1 MFRFRLFTFHFL
13 LSTFHL
19 PLPTFFPSRINFMAP
34 SQPPLDDT
42 PFSPKLPA
50 ESPGPWRAIIIGV
63 AVVAVL
69 IGLLVWLGSGG
80 RTAPEAPN
88 PYAEQLQ
95 ISNVKMAAAQNF
107 VGGTVTYVDGKITNT
122 GEKTVTGAV
131 VEVIFRNSLG
141 EVVQKE
147 QIPIRVLVF
156 QGPDRNILDLHSAPL
171 KPGASADFRLTI
183 EGTISADWNQGYPEV
198 RIASVSTG

>member
-1 MFRFRLFTFHFL
+1 M
-13 LSTFHL
+13 
-19 PLPTFFPSRINFMAP
+19 PAGEM
-34 SQPPLDDT
+34 PPDT

-122 GEKTVTGAV
+122 GDKTVTGAV

-141 EVVQKE
+141 QVVQKE
-147 QIPIRVLVF
+147 QIPLRVLVF

-171 KPGASADFRLTI
+171 KPGSSADFRLTI

>member
-1 MFRFRLFTFHFL
+1 MAVGQD
-13 LSTFHL
+13 
-19 PLPTFFPSRINFMAP
+19 PL
-34 SQPPLDDT
+34 DT
-42 PFSPKLPA
+42 PFSPKLPE
-50 ESPGPWRAIIIGV
+50 ESPGPWRAILIGA

-69 IGLLVWLGSGG
+69 VGLLVWVGSGN
-80 RTAPEAPN
+80 RSAPAAPN
-88 PYAEQLQ
+88 PYADQLQ

-122 GEKTVTGAV
+122 GDKTVTGAV
-131 VEVIFRNSLG
+131 AEVIFRNSLG

-147 QIPIRVLVF
+147 RIPIRVLVF
-156 QGPDRNILDLHSAPL
+156 QGPERNILDLRSAPL

-198 RIASVSTG
+198 RIASVSTA